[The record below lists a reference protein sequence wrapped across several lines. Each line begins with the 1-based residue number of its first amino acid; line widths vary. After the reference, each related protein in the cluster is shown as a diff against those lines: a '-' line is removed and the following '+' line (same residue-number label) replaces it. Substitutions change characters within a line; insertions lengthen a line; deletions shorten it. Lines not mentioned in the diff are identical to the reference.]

1 MTKIWYRH
9 TLLYPPF
16 EFDVYFSKIFVTVLF
31 GQIWSHN
38 LDLFKLTEI
47 SQIGTWH
54 FCMLIKVLMFIFST
68 FMSFIFLGQIWFQ
81 DLQFSKLTEIWHMST
96 LWSAYY
102 DFNVYFFKKKFV
114 SHICLGKF
122 GLKIWSSPNW
132 LKFGAGL
139 HHYTLITISMFIFSK
154 VLSFIVFGQ
163 IWKIS
168 KYYGPILFH
177 LVFYIL
183 MKLHCISMLNFSK
196 YGEQQVLE
204 WNFPKKFMHRNYFE
218 KLHIKTIISIEQCAL
233 VPHVSQYG
241 EH

>member
-1 MTKIWYRH
+1 MTKIWYRR

-54 FCMLIKVLMFIFST
+54 FYMLITVLMFIFSK
-68 FMSFIFLGQIWFQ
+68 FMSFIFLGQIWSQ

-96 LWSAYY
+96 LWYAYY
-102 DFNVYFFKKKFV
+102 NFDVYFFKKILSVTFLWANLASKSEV
-114 SHICLGKF
+114 HQIDWNLVQG
-122 GLKIWSSPNW
+122 
-132 LKFGAGL
+132 
-139 HHYTLITISMFIFSK
+139 YITIHLLQFQCLFFQKFCHSYN
-154 VLSFIVFGQ
+154 FGQ

-177 LVFYIL
+177 LVFSIL
-183 MKLHCISMLNFSK
+183 MKLHCISMLNFS
-196 YGEQQVLE
+196 
-204 WNFPKKFMHRNYFE
+204 
-218 KLHIKTIISIEQCAL
+218 
-233 VPHVSQYG
+233 
-241 EH
+241 